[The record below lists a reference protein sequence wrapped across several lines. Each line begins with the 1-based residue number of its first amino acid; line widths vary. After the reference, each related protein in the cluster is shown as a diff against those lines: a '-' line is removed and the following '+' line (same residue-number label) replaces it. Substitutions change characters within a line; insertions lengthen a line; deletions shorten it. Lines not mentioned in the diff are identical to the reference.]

1 MSHCCW
7 HGGHTPALLRK
18 RRHEPLGR
26 STELLRIEQPEQPSE
41 HVMAG
46 KTILQPKEAAK
57 ERPFR
62 LRELGHVRRNLAA
75 REHRTKDD
83 HQQTIKIAQ
92 NGIAD

>member
-1 MSHCCW
+1 
-7 HGGHTPALLRK
+7 
-18 RRHEPLGR
+18 
-26 STELLRIEQPEQPSE
+26 
-41 HVMAG
+41 MAG

-83 HQQTIKIAQ
+83 HQQTVKIAQ